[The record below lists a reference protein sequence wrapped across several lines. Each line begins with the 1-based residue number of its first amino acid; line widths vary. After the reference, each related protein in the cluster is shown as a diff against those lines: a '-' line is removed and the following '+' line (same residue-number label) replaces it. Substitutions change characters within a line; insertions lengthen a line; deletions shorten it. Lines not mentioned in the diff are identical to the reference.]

1 MSQLNIKSPANVE
14 GLAASVQKMA
24 NSQLI
29 DNEMLYSW
37 LRKTGSSKE
46 TQSPNSTKQSNSSR
60 VLKSVNGS
68 QSASVISP
76 YENSKFFGH
85 GSTDLVL

>member
-37 LRKTGSSKE
+37 LRKAGSSKE
-46 TQSPNSTKQSNSSR
+46 TQSPNST
-60 VLKSVNGS
+60 
-68 QSASVISP
+68 
-76 YENSKFFGH
+76 
-85 GSTDLVL
+85 